1 MKTPGLLTAQ
11 DRKQK
16 MLAKFCFWDEFEQKL
31 YIDARTLFPQEGV
44 VTIISWDNMM
54 LNAQPIPNYPSYF
67 KMMGWSN
74 HPQFSD
80 WRKQI
85 PKWVQDSC
93 ALFPSHQMT
102 LLHYAGKYPQ
112 VFELLDHA
120 PMLAWRLVTSGLE
133 EPEIVALL
141 SGKRAQIAQSIGWP
155 GKAETIKFLTNLRL
169 RWVTK
174 EIAEQ
179 IETCLLDEQR
189 LNALQTL
196 PRINSMALSLAARF
210 PELIGSKLHHA
221 LAQLPCRPMQ
231 CQSMLALLE
240 DAYRAAEFLQYSD
253 DVVDKIGKCRYLVEV
268 SELYQAWLVEAINQ
282 SRDAKIKQHGATQK
296 HLKQRLTTE
305 PQVMHGLD
313 DWITLTQIQQHIW
326 LTEYIA
332 HEEALKQ
339 TKNQGILV
347 AWKDEEGIW
356 AALTYAHL
364 PESPQ
369 VTNNV
374 MEMNS
379 ILRVRG
385 LENSLP
391 GAKQLSTLH
400 LWQASQLRQE

>member
-11 DRKQK
+11 DRKQQQ
-16 MLAKFCFWDEFEQKL
+16 LAKFCFWDEFEQQL

-54 LNAQPIPNYPSYF
+54 LNAQPIPNYPSFF
-67 KMMGWSN
+67 KIMGWSN
-74 HPQFSD
+74 HSQFSD

-133 EPEIVALL
+133 EPEILALL
-141 SGKRAQIAQSIGWP
+141 SGKRIQIAETVGWP

-174 EIAEQ
+174 EISEQ
-179 IETCLLDEQR
+179 IEMCLLDEQR
-189 LNALQTL
+189 LNALQAL

-240 DAYRAAEFLQYSD
+240 DAYRAADFLKHCD
-253 DVVDKIGKCRYLVEV
+253 EVVDKIGKCRYLVEV
-268 SELYQAWLVEAINQ
+268 TGLYQAWLVEAIKK
-282 SRDAKIKQHGATQK
+282 SRDAKIKQHGANQQ

-305 PQVMHGLD
+305 PRVMHGLD

-326 LTEYIA
+326 LTEYISDE
-332 HEEALKQ
+332 HGLNR
-339 TKNQGILV
+339 TNSQGVLV
-347 AWKDEEGIW
+347 AWKDEEGVW
-356 AALTYAHL
+356 AALTYPHL
-364 PESPQ
+364 PDSPQ
-369 VTNNV
+369 AMNNA

-400 LWQASQLRQE
+400 LWQASQLRQV